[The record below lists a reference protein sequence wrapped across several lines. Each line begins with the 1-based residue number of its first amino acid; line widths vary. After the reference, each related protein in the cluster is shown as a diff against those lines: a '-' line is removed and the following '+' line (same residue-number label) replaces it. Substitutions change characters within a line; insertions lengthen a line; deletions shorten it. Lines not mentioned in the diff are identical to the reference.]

1 MISKAQIKY
10 IQSLS
15 RQKYRKE
22 YQAYLVEGEKNAN
35 EWLLSSATIKY
46 ILAVEDW
53 LKKNTELLQLHPN
66 AEISELKDFELQKI
80 TQLTHAQQVVL
91 VVEMPVSKTVD
102 FSAQSWT
109 LFLERVQD
117 PGNMGTIIRTADW
130 FGIDQVITSPGC
142 VEIFNPKVVQASMGS
157 ILRVQVSEME
167 TLQLINERPVDI
179 PLYAAYLDGENVF
192 DLKES
197 QAPGIIAMGNES
209 KGLSQELLANAS
221 RKFSIPRFGGAESL
235 NVSVATGILCA
246 LLLK

>member
-22 YQAYLVEGEKNAN
+22 YQAYLVEGEKNAG
-35 EWLLSSATIKY
+35 EWLRSSAKIKC

-53 LKKNTELLQLHPN
+53 LRKNTHLLHLHQK

-91 VVEMPVSKTVD
+91 VVEMPASKTVD
-102 FSAQSWT
+102 FLSQKWS

-130 FGIDQVITSPGC
+130 FGIEQVVVSPGC

-157 ILRVQVSEME
+157 ILRVEIVEME
-167 TLQLINERPVDI
+167 THQLISDRPTAI
-179 PLYAAYLDGENVF
+179 PLYAACLDGENVF
-192 DLKES
+192 ELNET
-197 QAPGIIAMGNES
+197 QTPGIIAMGNES
-209 KGLSQELLANAS
+209 KGLSEELLVKAN